1 MKVLEITNID
11 FSLRQFL
18 LPLMRGIRARGHEVI
33 GVCAEGPLLDGVRD
47 EGFRVVGLPFVRRVS
62 PLAHLRALLALVR
75 LFRAERPDLVHAHMP
90 ISGFLARLA
99 ARIAGVPRVA
109 YTCHGFLFNQS
120 GSWPRRSLAL
130 AMEWIGGRLTDVYMV
145 VSQAEAADARRL
157 GICRTAVS
165 VGNGRDPVRYHPDPV
180 ARARIRSELGTPDE
194 RVVIVAVSRLV
205 RAKGY
210 PELAAAMRAVPE
222 AELWVVGERLASDR
236 GDDMAA
242 LLTSAGLGARLRLLG
257 YRHDVAAVLAAADI
271 FTLPSYF
278 EGLPMSV
285 IEAMLTGLPVVGT
298 NIGGSREQ
306 VLEGE
311 TGLLVKPRQAAPL
324 ATALARLAADETL
337 RTTMGEAGRAR
348 ACALYDEARVIS
360 RTLDLLGLPAAKLEG
375 G

>member
-1 MKVLEITNID
+1 VKVIEVTNVD
-11 FSLRQFL
+11 FSLRHFL